1 MKTLIKALIGTAAA
15 IFAGIFFM
23 YAYTMYTGQDTQ
35 SYVEG
40 KYQDLMIEAKYM
52 FLEKPDQIQLTA
64 LGLLDKSDISILRGK
79 DGLPYLKSEE
89 GPVPITGLFDEET
102 EKYLNDI
109 MDVFDN
115 GGIICNIEVTSEAV
129 MFFTSYDPYGC
140 VGFLYEKE
148 LGNTK
153 DYITIE
159 IVENWK
165 IFHSLYVV

>member
-79 DGLPYLKSEE
+79 DGLP
-89 GPVPITGLFDEET
+89 
-102 EKYLNDI
+102 
-109 MDVFDN
+109 
-115 GGIICNIEVTSEAV
+115 C
-129 MFFTSYDPYGC
+129 
-140 VGFLYEKE
+140 
-148 LGNTK
+148 
-153 DYITIE
+153 
-159 IVENWK
+159 
-165 IFHSLYVV
+165 